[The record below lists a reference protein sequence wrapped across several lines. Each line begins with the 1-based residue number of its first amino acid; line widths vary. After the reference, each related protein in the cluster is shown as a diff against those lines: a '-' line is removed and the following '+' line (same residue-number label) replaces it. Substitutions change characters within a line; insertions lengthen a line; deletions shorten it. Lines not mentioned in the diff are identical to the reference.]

1 MSQQVMKSYVHHDDK
16 VFFVSTINRESS
28 SMFGGMYAETMVW
41 EWDPE
46 TRERGVF
53 VGQGE
58 GPMGSIYNH
67 QSICQQ
73 LFNHGSI
80 DQ

>member
-1 MSQQVMKSYVHHDDK
+1 MNNQIMQSYVHHGDK

-28 SMFGGMYAETMVW
+28 SMFGGTYAETMVW

-46 TRERGVF
+46 TRERGAF

-58 GPMGSIYNH
+58 GSSDSIYTH
-67 QSICQQ
+67 QAFCKQ
-73 LFNHGSI
+73 LHETGALNE
-80 DQ
+80 